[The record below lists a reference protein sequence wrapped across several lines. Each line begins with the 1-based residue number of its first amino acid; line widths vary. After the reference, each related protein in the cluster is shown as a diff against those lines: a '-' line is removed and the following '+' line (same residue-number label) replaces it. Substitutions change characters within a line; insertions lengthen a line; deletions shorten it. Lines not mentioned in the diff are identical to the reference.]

1 MKHQKTRHRRPVRTR
16 AELARS
22 GPVATAVAL
31 QRMSSHMTTVSI
43 DIYLTSDGEP
53 ARELLS
59 HLGWLIALGAE
70 ISATVKPGMPEA
82 KRLHAALRTV
92 IQMSMDNAW
101 QSSQAGTLDIAANE
115 SKALLIAHASIG
127 LDLIASADWLASRI
141 RDGQARL
148 SDVAGA
154 EIYSN
159 EPTGA
164 SV

>member
-1 MKHQKTRHRRPVRTR
+1 MKHQKTRHHRPMRSR

-43 DIYLTSDGEP
+43 DIYLTQNDEP
-53 ARELLS
+53 ARDLLS

-92 IQMSMDNAW
+92 IQMSIDNAW
-101 QSSQAGTLDIAANE
+101 QSSQAGTLDVAANE
-115 SKALLIAHASIG
+115 AKALLIAHASLG
-127 LDLIASADWLASRI
+127 LELIASADWLASRI

-154 EIYSN
+154 EIYS
-159 EPTGA
+159 PQPSGTHA
-164 SV
+164 

>member
-43 DIYLTSDGEP
+43 DIYLTADGEP
-53 ARELLS
+53 ARDLLS

-92 IQMSMDNAW
+92 IQMSVDNAW
-101 QSSQAGTLDIAANE
+101 QSSQAGTLDVAANE

-154 EIYSN
+154 EIYSPQPQGN
-159 EPTGA
+159 LA
-164 SV
+164 

>member
-1 MKHQKTRHRRPVRTR
+1 MKHQKTRHRRPARTR

-31 QRMSSHMTTVSI
+31 QRMHSHMTTVSI
-43 DIYLTSDGEP
+43 AIYMTQEGEP
-53 ARELLS
+53 ARDLLS
-59 HLGWLIALGAE
+59 HLGWLLGIGAE
-70 ISATVKPGMPEA
+70 IAATVKPGMPEA

-92 IQMSMDNAW
+92 IQMGIDNAW
-101 QSSQAGTLDIAANE
+101 QASQAEAVYVAANE

-141 RDGQARL
+141 RAGQARL